1 MLSEECQGHC
11 QVVDVLGALGSPDPT
26 AAAPVAGSGG
36 GGQSDDFVPGG
47 ESGIH
52 LAAVVL
58 GGEQVAAGP
67 EVR

>member
-1 MLSEECQGHC
+1 MS
-11 QVVDVLGALGSPDPT
+11 VGALGSPDPT
-26 AAAPVAGSGG
+26 VAALVAGSGRS
-36 GGQSDDFVPGG
+36 GQSDDVVPSG